1 MCNTIIIKPHRGQR
15 SGCPGW
21 LITASLMSLSLIMT
35 LLLMFLRWPPPVA
48 SSQLITLPWHMSAEP
63 KWCFLNWPKGGTN
76 IFALRTPHWFRG
88 YVSPNQIHLLF
99 GTFGQKMGQK
109 GLKIGLKCLGLV
121 WYGLAWAACDP
132 GSWLSPKLCSKL
144 SKIAK
149 LKVWYLGVREES

>member
-1 MCNTIIIKPHRGQR
+1 MPQLETGDAKRGEVWSLKFVCRQWG
-15 SGCPGW
+15 SAEEWAFSSQFPG
-21 LITASLMSLSLIMT
+21 TASGDWRS
-35 LLLMFLRWPPPVA
+35 R
-48 SSQLITLPWHMSAEP
+48 HMSAEP
-63 KWCFLNWPKGGTN
+63 KWCFLNCSKGGTN

-109 GLKIGLKCLGLV
+109 GLKMGLKCLGLV

-144 SKIAK
+144 SKIAR
-149 LKVWYLGVREES
+149 LKVWLLGLREES